1 MFQLSA
7 FRQALCALPFAWL
20 WFVLIN
26 ELRVEWTVNPQ
37 YSYGWAVP
45 LLCVFLIWQ
54 RMQKAESGKRKAE
67 IHFSFQLSK
76 FQLFTLAL
84 CALLYAP
91 TRLVQEANPGWRLVS
106 WALAIEVVGI
116 TLCALSLMTE
126 SSSQRAEAGKE
137 SAGEKAESRKQKAE
151 TGSEE
156 VESGKRKAGM
166 ADFLF
171 PVVFFLVA
179 VPWPSKIEYLLIQG
193 LTRADT
199 NVTAELLGWLGI
211 PAMPHGNVIEVAT
224 GMVGIDEACSGIR
237 SFQATLMISLFLGEL
252 YRLTVFRRSVL
263 CLAGFALSFL
273 FNLARMSLLVWV
285 AARQGLAAIASW
297 HDPAGVTILVACFL
311 ALWLAAVWLGKKQ
324 GVEGGKRP
332 GEIGE
337 DISRAKEGGG
347 RPGEVTNQTSRAKE
361 GAGQRTTGIPTLST
375 FNFQLSTLQKL
386 ALALGTWIVVSEV
399 SVEAWY
405 RSHETRV
412 PEAAQWTTAWPAE
425 NPTLKELPLAG
436 VTRQILRYDEG
447 RSATWREGDWVWQAV
462 FLRWRPGRTAMHLAQ
477 NHTPEVCMTGAGH
490 TLKSISPQEWF
501 EVNGLR
507 MPFLAYQVTDA
518 PQPFFVFYC
527 LWDDRAGAQG
537 FKTMGLTYGNRLA
550 PVLAGLRNP
559 GQRSLEIAVTGP
571 ENPEEARTALRAELN
586 KLIVFQP

>member
-1 MFQLSA
+1 MISGFRFPVSG
-7 FRQALCALPFAWL
+7 FRQALCALPLAWL

-45 LLCVFLIWQ
+45 FLCAFLIWE
-54 RMQKAESGKRKAE
+54 RMQKAKCENQKAE
-67 IHFSFQLSK
+67 NRKQKFISAFSFPNFYFLLLLGS
-76 FQLFTLAL
+76 
-84 CALLYAP
+84 ALLYAP

-137 SAGEKAESRKQKAE
+137 SAVGKAEGRKQKAE

-166 ADFLF
+166 ADFVF
-171 PVVFFLVA
+171 PVGFFLVA

-273 FNLARMSLLVWV
+273 FNLARMWLLVWV

-297 HDPAGVTILVACFL
+297 HDPAGVTILVACFFC
-311 ALWLAAVWLGKKQ
+311 LWSLSVWLR
-324 GVEGGKRP
+324 GKR
-332 GEIGE
+332 G
-337 DISRAKEGGG
+337 KEKAESGKRKAESGG
-347 RPGEVTNQTSRAKE
+347 RTTDD
-361 GAGQRTTGIPTLST
+361 GQRTTGIPTLST
-375 FNFQLSTLQKL
+375 FNFQLSALQKL
-386 ALALGTWIVVSEV
+386 ALALGTWIVISEV

-412 PEAAQWTTAWPAE
+412 PKAAQWTVAWPAE

-462 FLRWRPGRTAMHLAQ
+462 FLRWRPGRIAMHLAQ

-527 LWDDRAGAQG
+527 LWDDRASAQG
-537 FKTMGLTYGNRLA
+537 FETMSLTYGNRLA

-571 ENPEEARTALRAELN
+571 DNTAEAEAALRAELG
-586 KLIVFQP
+586 KLIVAKP